1 MIILWMLLGIVGVVI
16 LWIIIAFNSLVLLRM
31 RAKEAWSDITVQ
43 TKRRYDLIPNLVET
57 VKGYAK
63 HESKVFTEVTK
74 ARTEA
79 MQAKGFSDKAKA
91 ENVLTEALKSVF
103 AVAENYPQ
111 LRASENFSKLQDE
124 LTTTEDKIEA
134 SRRYYNGS
142 VRDLNVKIQ
151 TFPTNTIAKMLGFQ
165 EMTLFEVGAAE
176 AEAVAKAPEIK
187 FDEAKKAPEEK
198 GDNNKQKAA
207 QEEPESQEKS
217 GEKKK

>member
-1 MIILWMLLGIVGVVI
+1 MIILWIVLGILAIFI
-16 LWIIIAFNSLVLLRM
+16 LWLIFAFNSLVLLRM

-63 HESKVFTEVTK
+63 HESKVFTDVTK
-74 ARTEA
+74 ARSEA
-79 MQAKGFSDKAKA
+79 MGAKGYSAKAKA
-91 ENVLTEALKSVF
+91 ENALTEALKSVF

-124 LTTTEDKIEA
+124 LTGTEDKIEA
-134 SRRYYNGS
+134 SRRYYNGA

-151 TFPTNTIAKMLGFQ
+151 TFPTNTFARMLGFQ

-176 AEAVAKAPEIK
+176 TEAIAKAPEVK
-187 FDEAKKAPEEK
+187 FDEEKDKKEEQ
-198 GDNNKQKAA
+198 DNKNR
-207 QEEPESQEKS
+207 
-217 GEKKK
+217 